1 MRQDGTVSARSQP
14 QYFPVDG
21 KPWRLAMGLRPLTVD
36 RWIEVDDRREVELQ
50 QKSKLINNER
60 STVVATLPSSLEAQE
75 ELEGLVSKNLEEF
88 HPGLRVDLLQDRD
101 PIVRASAS
109 IQEDC
114 CILEFNDSEWVLT
127 AACVCFP
134 SRWALTEKIG
144 RDLTE
149 IHAPVPRY
157 DTTLASP
164 VDAFFDR
171 LQPGQPKW
179 RLNWT
184 VLDTDE
190 LHLPTDSA
198 HRRPELLPDLGD
210 LTIRVERQTLRKM
223 EQSGAVVFTIRNY
236 TTPLSVMCKD
246 NGARVALLE
255 TLKTVQPDVAVY
267 KGWTSLLEPL
277 ITWLQEN
284 ER

>member
-1 MRQDGTVSARSQP
+1 
-14 QYFPVDG
+14 
-21 KPWRLAMGLRPLTVD
+21 MGLRPLTVD

-50 QKSKLINNER
+50 QKHRLIKDARSK
-60 STVVATLPSSLEAQE
+60 VVATLPSSLKAQE
-75 ELEGLVSKNLEEF
+75 ELEELISQNLEEF
-88 HPGLRVDLLQDRD
+88 HSGLSVDPLEDPE
-101 PIVRASAS
+101 PIVRASSA

-114 CILEFNDSEWVLT
+114 CILESDDSEWILT

-144 RDLTE
+144 RGLTA
-149 IHAPVPRY
+149 IHAPVPGY
-157 DTTLASP
+157 DTALASP

-184 VLDTDE
+184 ILDTDE

-210 LTIRVERQTLRKM
+210 LTFRVERQTLRKM
-223 EQSGAVVFTIRNY
+223 ERSRAVVFTIRNY
-236 TTPLSVMCKD
+236 TTRLADLCANQEAKS
-246 NGARVALLE
+246 ALLE
-255 TLKTVQPDVAVY
+255 TLKTVRPDVAAY
-267 KGWTSLLEPL
+267 KGWTPLLEPL
-277 ITWLQEN
+277 ISWLGGTG
-284 ER
+284 ERARQSRQHSSEVLD